1 MKRIIAALLL
11 IGATGAHAATELG
24 EITKQMFLQ
33 QKNGTLSWA
42 FMGDAKSPV
51 NWITTG
57 IQDGRRQ
64 GELVVSVNGFV
75 PQVIEKVVEDSKW
88 DIYLKG
94 NKFGVTEVELK
105 SNLSCFGSGAISDNC
120 IERLSKIDESLKLSG
135 IGSKQICA
143 FGPGAGESH
152 VRLLTFGKQTQAYLY
167 SKVHGGSAGEFLDI
181 SIFFKNDSDVSE
193 MVHNTAVCSILFVLK
208 GGKDSNVSLD
218 YIKMLSH

>member
-1 MKRIIAALLL
+1 MKRIIAVLLL
-11 IGATGAHAATELG
+11 IGVTGAHAATELG

-64 GELVVSVNGFV
+64 GELVVAVNGFV

-88 DIYLKG
+88 DINLKG
-94 NKFGVTEVELK
+94 DKFGVTELALS
-105 SNLSCFGSGAISDNC
+105 SNLSCFGSGAISENC
-120 IERLSKIDESLKLSG
+120 IGRLTKIDESLKLSG
-135 IGSKQICA
+135 IGSKQICE
-143 FGPGAGESH
+143 FGPGGARSQ
-152 VRLLTFGKQTQAYLY
+152 VRLLNFGKHLKAYMH
-167 SKVHGGSAGEFLDI
+167 SMVNGGSGGDTLDI
-181 SIFFKNDSDVSE
+181 NIFFQNDSDE
-193 MVHNTAVCSILFVLK
+193 NEQVHNTAVCSILFVLK